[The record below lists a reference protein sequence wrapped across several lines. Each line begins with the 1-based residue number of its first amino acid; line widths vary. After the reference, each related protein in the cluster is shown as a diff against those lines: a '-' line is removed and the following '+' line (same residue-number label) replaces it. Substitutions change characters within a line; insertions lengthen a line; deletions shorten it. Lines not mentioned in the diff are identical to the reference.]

1 MSEKSLINYFEYLV
15 QWLQEQV
22 RNANANGLILGISG
36 GIDSAVCAKLMKLAF
51 PNNHLAVIM
60 PCHSNEK
67 DQQLAEQL
75 SKSLNLNTITVDLTS
90 TYDIFHQKLKM
101 NDNNKNYQLAAANSK
116 SRLRMTTLYTLAQAN
131 NYLVIGTDNADEWY
145 IGYFTKYGDGAAD
158 LVPIVNLLKSQIRKL
173 AKILNIP
180 ESIISR
186 PPSAGLWDNQTD
198 ENELGFTYDQLDG
211 YLLSESIDQ
220 EITQKISA
228 LHSKTNHKRNLPIS
242 PQSLQKLVGDK

>member
-1 MSEKSLINYFEYLV
+1 MNEKSLINYYEYLV

-22 RNANANGLILGISG
+22 RNANAKGLILGISG

-60 PCHSNEK
+60 PCHSNDK

-75 SKSLNLNTITVDLTS
+75 SKSLNLNTIKVDLTS
-90 TYDIFHQKLKM
+90 TYDIFHQQLEL
-101 NDNNKNYQLAAANSK
+101 DKNSKNQQLAAANSK

-131 NYLVIGTDNADEWY
+131 NYLVVGTDNADEWY

-158 LVPIVNLLKSQIRKL
+158 VVPIVNLLKSQVRQL
-173 AKILNIP
+173 AKILNLP
-180 ESIISR
+180 EAIIIR

-198 ENELGFTYDQLDG
+198 ENELGFTYDQLDA
-211 YLLSESIDQ
+211 YLLSQPIDQ
-220 EITQKISA
+220 KIVQKIKS
-228 LHSKTNHKRNLPIS
+228 LHLKTNHKRNLPIA
-242 PQSLQKLVGDK
+242 PKNFQKLVGDK